1 MRPFPFF
8 VRRFAAVGLVLA
20 VAGCGE
26 QSPSGALKMPPT
38 VVTVSYPVE
47 RKVQDYAE
55 FTGRTTAI
63 ESVKVRA
70 RVYGHLEKINFTEGT
85 EVKAGDILFVIDRRP
100 YEAALSRMQADLAQS
115 EARSTRLKLDMVR
128 GKALLAKDAIS
139 REEFDKIEGD
149 LTESLA
155 TSRAAAAGVET
166 AKLNL
171 DYTAVRAPID
181 GMIGRRYVTVGNLV
195 ESGDTGMA
203 TLLTTIVSIT
213 PMYATFDVDDLT
225 YLKIKAYLRK
235 RADRKGAPVELAV
248 GDERD
253 YPHHGTIDFVDNQVD
268 PGTGTIRMRGVFANE
283 DRLLTPG
290 LFARVRVPL
299 GDPHPAILVTDRA
312 IDTDQGVKLVY
323 VVSRD
328 NVVEKRIVRL
338 GRVHD
343 SLREIEEGVKVGDR
357 VVVDGIQRIRPG
369 VTADPKL
376 VEMPVYLDSRRPAEP
391 SKKAP

>member
-1 MRPFPFF
+1 MRLLPFF
-8 VRRFAAVGLVLA
+8 ARRFTPVLLVLA
-20 VAGCGE
+20 PLGCGE
-26 QSPSGALKMPPT
+26 QSPIDAIKMPPPI
-38 VVTVSYPVE
+38 VTVSYPLE
-47 RKVQDYAE
+47 RNVQDYSE
-55 FTGRTTAI
+55 FTGRTAAV

-70 RVYGHLEKINFTEGT
+70 RVFGHLEKINFKEGT

-100 YEAALSRMQADLAQS
+100 YEAALSRMQADLSQS

-155 TSRAAAAGVET
+155 TSRSAAAAVET

-171 DYTAVRAPID
+171 DYTEVRAPID
-181 GMIGRRYVTVGNLV
+181 GMISRRYVTVGNLI
-195 ESGDTGMA
+195 ESPDTGMA
-203 TLLTTIVSIT
+203 TMLTTIVSIT
-213 PMYATFDVDDLT
+213 PMYANFDVDDLT
-225 YLKIKAYLRK
+225 YLKIKPHLGK
-235 RADRKGAPVELAV
+235 RADRKGPPVELAI

-253 YPHHGTIDFVDNQVD
+253 YPHRGTIDFVDNQVD
-268 PGTGTIRMRGVFANE
+268 PGTGTMRMRGVFANE

-323 VVSRD
+323 VVNSD
-328 NVVEKRIVRL
+328 KVVEKRIVRL

-343 SLREIEEGVKVGDR
+343 SLREIEDGVKAGDR

-376 VEMPVYLDSRRPAEP
+376 VEMPVYQDPRRVE
-391 SKKAP
+391 STKKAP